1 MARFS
6 AHRLSGDK
14 NALFPD
20 KIEIDTTN
28 VTYYKGNIVG
38 YQSSI
43 IARNNIASV
52 SIGSGIFFA
61 DVIIETIGGQK
72 VVANGF
78 RKRDANEIVRLL
90 TNRIRIVRL

>member
-1 MARFS
+1 MARFT

-20 KIEIDTTN
+20 RIEIDTTN

-43 IARNNIASV
+43 IARNKIASV

-61 DVIIETIGGQK
+61 DVIIETIGGK
-72 VVANGF
+72 RVVASGF
-78 RKRDANEIVRLL
+78 KKSDARTIVELL
-90 TNRIRIVRL
+90 T

>member
-1 MARFS
+1 MSVFT

-14 NALFPD
+14 NTLFPD

-28 VTYYKGNIVG
+28 VTYYKGNLVG

-52 SIGSGIFFA
+52 SISSGIFFA
-61 DVIIETIGGQK
+61 DVVIESIGGK
-72 VVANGF
+72 RVVASGF
-78 RKRDANEIVRLL
+78 KKSDARTIVELL
-90 TNRIRIVRL
+90 T